1 MPRLSLWPPAM
12 RGRGRGKGRGKVSQ
26 AKLEGSENEGSNAS
40 PSGSAD
46 EEPQMKLPKTI
57 SRSKADS
64 ESDAADDDVAS
75 VAASHKEHSAA
86 EEEEEQPQVNS
97 GPALEAASP
106 KRWKAFSVASG
117 TGQNVERI
125 AVVKNVFIVC
135 VRYER
140 LLFCNAVV

>member
-26 AKLEGSENEGSNAS
+26 AKREGSENEGSNGS
-40 PSGSAD
+40 VSGSAD
-46 EEPQMKLPKTI
+46 EEPLKKLPKTS
-57 SRSKADS
+57 SRSKPDS
-64 ESDAADDDVAS
+64 DCDAADDDIAS
-75 VAASHKEHSAA
+75 VAASHKEHSAPG
-86 EEEEEQPQVNS
+86 EEEEQPQVNS

-106 KRWKAFSVASG
+106 KIWKAFSVASS

-125 AVVKNVFIVC
+125 AVVQIVFIVC